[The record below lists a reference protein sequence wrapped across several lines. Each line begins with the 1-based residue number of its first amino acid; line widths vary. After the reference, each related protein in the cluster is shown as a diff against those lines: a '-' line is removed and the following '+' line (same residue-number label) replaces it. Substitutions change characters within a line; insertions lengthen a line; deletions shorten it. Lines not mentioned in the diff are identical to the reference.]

1 MLYPGTVVVT
11 FQGLVG
17 IPAVLLRHLTHASLA
32 NDGVCSSVRFRLQR
46 SVLSSPVLSSILQFQ
61 SSALISEMH
70 TI

>member
-17 IPAVLLRHLTHASLA
+17 ITAVLLRHLTHASLA

-46 SVLSSPVLSSILQFQ
+46 SILSFLSRPQFN
-61 SSALISEMH
+61 STVSVVCVYF
-70 TI
+70 